1 MLKAGGDAAEGM
13 NGKLLQ
19 IAGHVELVALTA
31 TGNAGNA
38 ETTEFSRFSDVSDSR
53 LYCSCAHTRD
63 RGDFLS
69 LKYVYMYCDLI
80 F

>member
-38 ETTEFSRFSDVSDSR
+38 ETTEFSRFSDVSDSSILLLR
-53 LYCSCAHTRD
+53 SHP
-63 RGDFLS
+63 
-69 LKYVYMYCDLI
+69 
-80 F
+80 